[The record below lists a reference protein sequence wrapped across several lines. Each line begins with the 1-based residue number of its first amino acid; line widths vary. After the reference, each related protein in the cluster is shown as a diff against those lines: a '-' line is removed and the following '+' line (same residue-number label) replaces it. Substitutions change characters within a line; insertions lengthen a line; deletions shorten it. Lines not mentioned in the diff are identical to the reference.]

1 MDLKYIDTFLTV
13 ANLKNITHAAKKLSY
28 AQSTVTAQIQQLEA
42 ELGFSLFDRIGKHIY
57 LTSYG
62 QEFLTYAMQL
72 SHTMQQAQTIA
83 LNPENMH
90 GVLRLG
96 VIESLFFSVI
106 INILPVFKEK
116 YPNIELQVQLG
127 GSDKLSSL
135 LYEDKIDVLYTAG
148 PLNMNPHFISFYKR
162 KEELIFV
169 ASAGHEL
176 LSKENVTLADIF
188 SYEFIVSES
197 SGACYKML
205 DKLAMYSNHTLK
217 YSIMLDNLNAISAL
231 LKKFSGL
238 SFLPEYAVADD
249 IHQGYFRK
257 IQVSDMSYLPY
268 YTQILCH
275 RNRWVSPYVADFFKI
290 ICEYYPGSSSAPGST
305 AE

>member
-13 ANLKNITHAAKKLSY
+13 ANLKNITHAAKKLNY

-42 ELGFSLFDRIGKHIY
+42 ELGFALFDRIGKRIY

-62 QEFLTYAMQL
+62 REFLIYALQL

-90 GVLRLG
+90 GVLKLG
-96 VIESLFFSVI
+96 IIESLFFSVI
-106 INILPVFKEK
+106 IDILPVFKKK
-116 YPNIELQVQLG
+116 YPNMELQVQLG

-148 PLNMNPHFISFYKR
+148 PLNMNPHFITSYKR

-169 ASAGHEL
+169 ASSGHEL

-188 SYEFIVSES
+188 SHELIVSES
-197 SGACYKML
+197 TGVCYKSL
-205 DKLAMYSNHTLK
+205 EKLAAYGNYTLK

-231 LKKFSGL
+231 MRKYSGL
-238 SFLPEYAVADD
+238 SFLPEYAASAD
-249 IHQGYFRK
+249 IYRGYFQK
-257 IQVSDMSYLPY
+257 IQVSDMNWLPY

-275 RNRWVSPYVADFFKI
+275 RDRWISPYVADFIKI
-290 ICEYYPGSSSAPGST
+290 ICKYYP
-305 AE
+305 ER